1 MDAKKDAK
9 EFMDRADE
17 MYDRLVD
24 ALFVEKDDKLT
35 VPIMLYVTAKF
46 SASVL
51 LGLQEES
58 LDIDLVD
65 EYIKTIKQLM
75 AILGDD
81 MRVQSLKNKI
91 EENKREMAEIKK
103 QMEEKKK
110 EMKALEESF
119 LGSIYSDDDVAN

>member
-75 AILGDD
+75 AILGED

-91 EENKREMAEIKK
+91 EENKRERAEIKK
-103 QMEEKKK
+103 QMEEKK
-110 EMKALEESF
+110 
-119 LGSIYSDDDVAN
+119 GR